1 MIWEEKDHP
10 TKKLGESSY
19 QELLEAKLKRLR
31 QPDVK
36 NWLIG
41 KDWRQEEKGMTE
53 DETVGCHL
61 RLNGHEFEKA
71 AGVDGTGK
79 LGMLQSMGS
88 RSQTQLS
95 DWTEVKKTTILDT
108 EQFLTVW

>member
-1 MIWEEKDHP
+1 
-10 TKKLGESSY
+10 
-19 QELLEAKLKRLR
+19 
-31 QPDVK
+31 
-36 NWLIG
+36 
-41 KDWRQEEKGMTE
+41 MTE

-95 DWTEVKKTTILDT
+95 D
-108 EQFLTVW
+108 